1 MKIGLRIPC
10 YRRWCRAAEV
20 RRIAETA
27 EALGYDSLWVQ
38 DHLVAPIGTAEETA
52 VGGTSD
58 FLKAE
63 GGIARPPAPPT
74 SLFDYYAGDDW
85 WLDPYPLWA
94 FLAGITSRVTLA
106 SDILVLPYR
115 NPIVQAKMIGTIDQL
130 SNGRLLIGTGTGH
143 VAAES
148 KALGLDYAQ
157 RGRMHDEYLRAIR
170 AILGSAEASFAGEFV
185 SFGPL
190 RTLIRPVQSPAPPFY
205 TGGNGPR
212 AIRRAIELGDG
223 WLPNAADAEGLAK
236 GIALLEKTAA
246 EMGRTELPPVAVS
259 LPNRIRLATPGA
271 RAGSRPLMRADEAI
285 AALKAYEALGV
296 EHVSLGLLMPNAD
309 LYIEQIE
316 HFARDVLPAF
326 R

>member
-1 MKIGLRIPC
+1 MKIGIRIPC

-20 RRIAETA
+20 RRIAEA
-27 EALGYDSLWVQ
+27 ADGLGFDSVWVQ
-38 DHLVAPIGTAEETA
+38 DHLVAPMGTADETA
-52 VGGTSD
+52 VGGTSH
-58 FLKAE
+58 FLKA
-63 GGIARPPAPPT
+63 GAQAAQAPARPT

-85 WLDPYPLWA
+85 WLDPYPVWA
-94 FLAGITSRVTLA
+94 FLAGITKRVTLA

-130 SNGRLLIGTGTGH
+130 SNGRLMIGTGTGH
-143 VAAES
+143 VPAES

-170 AILGSAEASFAGEFV
+170 AILASEEATFDGEFV

-236 GIALLEKTAA
+236 GMALLEKTAV
-246 EMGRTELPPVAVS
+246 EMGRTDLPPVAVS
-259 LPNRIRLATPGA
+259 LPNHIRMATPGA
-271 RAGSRPLMRADEAI
+271 RPGSKPLMSPDEAI

-309 LYIEQIE
+309 IYVEQIE
-316 HFARDVLPAF
+316 YFARDVLPAF